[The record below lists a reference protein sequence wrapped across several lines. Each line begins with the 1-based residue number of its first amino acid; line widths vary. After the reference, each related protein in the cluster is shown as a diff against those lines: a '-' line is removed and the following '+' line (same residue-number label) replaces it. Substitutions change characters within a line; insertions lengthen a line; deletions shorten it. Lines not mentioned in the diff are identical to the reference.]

1 MLPSAP
7 SLHPAAPRALPPRGS
22 PALEAP
28 IGEVLGGTEGP
39 KALTSFVL
47 PCERHWGK
55 KRGRKIKERS
65 ISVYHTSPRE
75 QTSPFSAPPRAPAS
89 PPAPT
94 GTAHT
99 YRALRAPSTALPPSA
114 PTARGPATLQS
125 SFLGVLSPLFG
136 GCAEMCL
143 GQLGAWE
150 QLQAL

>member
-55 KRGRKIKERS
+55 EKGKKNKRS

-75 QTSPFSAPPRAPAS
+75 QTSPFSAPPGPQPALLH
-89 PPAPT
+89 PQ
-94 GTAHT
+94 GQHT
-99 YRALRAPSTALPPSA
+99 HTEP
-114 PTARGPATLQS
+114 
-125 SFLGVLSPLFG
+125 
-136 GCAEMCL
+136 
-143 GQLGAWE
+143 
-150 QLQAL
+150 